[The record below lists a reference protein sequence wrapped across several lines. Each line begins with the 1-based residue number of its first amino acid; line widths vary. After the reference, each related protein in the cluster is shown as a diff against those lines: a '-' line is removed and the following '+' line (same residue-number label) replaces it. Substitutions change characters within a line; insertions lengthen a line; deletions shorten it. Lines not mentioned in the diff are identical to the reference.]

1 MISKTSTTAPRF
13 QLILIKPSHYD
24 NEGYVVQWLRSTM
37 PSNSLAA
44 VYSLARGAGE
54 RQLLGP
60 DLPIDVMA
68 MDETN
73 TRVRPHE
80 IARRIAE
87 NGGQGLVGIV
97 GVQSN
102 EFPRAVDI
110 ARPLRAAGV
119 QVMIGGFHVSGCLA
133 MLKELPEDIKD
144 AQRLGISIFA
154 GEAEEGFDEAILDAA
169 RGALRPLY
177 DHMKHLPDI
186 GEVDSP
192 PFLPLDFVR
201 RTIGNVTSF
210 DAGRGCPFQCSFCT
224 IINVQGRKSRYRCPD
239 SVEQIIRMNY
249 EQGVNRFFITDD
261 NFARNKDWEA
271 IYDRIIKLREEDGL
285 DVRFMIQVD
294 TLCHRIPNFIDKSRR
309 AGVTR
314 VFIGLEN
321 INPANLIAAKKR
333 QNKITEYRKM
343 LLEWKRVGII
353 TYAGYILGFP
363 YDTPESIRH
372 DLEIIKKELPLDMLE
387 FFILTPLP
395 GSEDHKVLLEKGVW
409 MDPDMNNYELEHV
422 VTAHPKMTDAEWQ
435 EAYRTAWNH
444 YYTDDHLE
452 TIVRRAYAS
461 GINVRSLMPVLFW
474 FSSAVPVENLHPL
487 QWGIFRIKYRHDR
500 RSGLPLESPLVF
512 YGRYAADVARK
523 LVLVGRRWWH
533 LKRIVRKVEADPR
546 AKFYRDEALTPVAE
560 EDAEHMELYTQNE
573 AARSAVERELRVAA
587 KGANGQGSKASDP
600 ASRRP
605 RFRTSF
611 RQPSS
616 KRSPRAYFASGVS
629 GRALA
634 VSDGFKDLAGTCSAR
649 LDRSPSATCFGGAAI
664 HADSV
669 MFANVPTAPR
679 QKPPSARLSMSTKPP
694 PFRRNQPLRQ
704 RGSSSSYIA
713 SLSCGD
719 PGAATGARYCACI
732 QPVAALW
739 GSVTSTQPS

>member
-1 MISKTSTTAPRF
+1 MMGKTGTSGPRF

-24 NEGYVVQWLRSTM
+24 NDGYVVQWLRSTM

-44 VYSLARGAGE
+44 VYSLALGAAE
-54 RQLLGP
+54 RKLLGP

-73 TRVRPHE
+73 TRVRPRE

-87 NGGQGLVGIV
+87 NGGAGLVGIV

-110 ARPLRAAGV
+110 ARTLITAGV
-119 QVMIGGFHVSGCLA
+119 QVMIGGFHVSGCIA
-133 MLKELPEDIKD
+133 MLKELPADIKE
-144 AQRLGISIFA
+144 AQALGVSIYA

-169 RGALRPLY
+169 RGKLRPIY

-186 GEVDSP
+186 GDVASP
-192 PFLPLDFVR
+192 PFLPVDFVR

-224 IINVQGRKSRYRCPD
+224 IINVQGRKSRYRSPD
-239 SVEQIIRMNY
+239 SVEQIIRLNY
-249 EQGVNRFFITDD
+249 DQGVNRFFITDD

-271 IYDRIIKLREEDGL
+271 IYDRIIKLREVDGL
-285 DVRFMIQVD
+285 DIRFCIQVD

-363 YDTPESIRH
+363 NDTPETIRH

-395 GSEDHKVLLEKGVW
+395 GSEDHKVLWEKGVW
-409 MDPDMNNYELEHV
+409 MDPDMNKYDVEHV
-422 VTAHPKMTDAEWQ
+422 VTAHPRMSDAEWK
-435 EAYRTAWNH
+435 EAYRTAWGH

-461 GINVRSLMPVLFW
+461 GINIRSLMPVLFW

-487 QWGIFRIKYRHDR
+487 QWGIFRVKYRHDR
-500 RSGLPLESPLVF
+500 RSGLPLESPLLF
-512 YGRYAADVARK
+512 YGRYAADIARK
-523 LVLVGRRWWH
+523 LVVVARRWRH
-533 LKRIVRKVEADPR
+533 LKRIVRKVEADPE
-546 AKFYRDEALTPVAE
+546 AKLYRDEALTPVTE
-560 EDAEHMELYTQNE
+560 EDSEHMELYTQNE
-573 AARSAVERELRVAA
+573 AARSAVERELRVAG
-587 KGANGQGSKASDP
+587 KSANGHGHKAE
-600 ASRRP
+600 A
-605 RFRTSF
+605 
-611 RQPSS
+611 
-616 KRSPRAYFASGVS
+616 ASGHTGNGHQAN
-629 GRALA
+629 GRDAA
-634 VSDGFKDLAGTCSAR
+634 HAPPEPHSDHSEPI
-649 LDRSPSATCFGGAAI
+649 SPI
-664 HADSV
+664 V
-669 MFANVPTAPR
+669 
-679 QKPPSARLSMSTKPP
+679 
-694 PFRRNQPLRQ
+694 
-704 RGSSSSYIA
+704 
-713 SLSCGD
+713 
-719 PGAATGARYCACI
+719 
-732 QPVAALW
+732 
-739 GSVTSTQPS
+739 